1 MRTMMLAALAAVAAT
16 TMTGM
21 GAATAARA
29 GTVTARPATPGVLGV
44 WSNPKGTLAVRTL
57 PCADGATLCGA
68 IVRAGPTAVADAK
81 EAGVAQL
88 VGTQLLQGYRP
99 IGGTGRQGAAW
110 SGRVFVPDMGR
121 SFSSRLRQTGVD
133 ELTISGCLIGGMFCR
148 SQAWHRVG

>member
-16 TMTGM
+16 T
-21 GAATAARA
+21 GAGTSARA
-29 GTVTARPATPGVLGV
+29 GTVTQRPALSGVLGI

-57 PCADGATLCGA
+57 PCAEGTALCGA

-81 EAGVAQL
+81 QAGVAQL
-88 VGTQLLQGYRP
+88 VGTQLLQDYHP
-99 IGGTGRQGAAW
+99 IGRSGW

-121 SFSSRLRQTGVD
+121 SFSSRLRQTGTD

-148 SQAWHRVG
+148 SQAWHRIG